1 MTLPPQAR
9 EFLAQPDLGRMWT
22 AAHHRLERNGLQPNG
37 SIRLSSCTA
46 AEREALSLLLGR
58 RITTATA
65 VIRLADLDS
74 RLRSTAAGCGL
85 ITAIEQL
92 GLPLTDR
99 RAARDTGRQ
108 ERAALWTAAEAA
120 VAASPLAGQDWVDGW
135 LDDLRRT
142 GALGRLAPQDA
153 VGLLQQAIRVLGL
166 LRSDRDEEAV
176 PHGRGELATRVTGTA
191 HGLDDDTALSRI
203 VLRGLARA
211 TGTEPPEHAPGRRAL
226 WRAAAVLPDEVSS
239 TVLTYG
245 LRPVGRGWRERA
257 LRERADH
264 HAETHLTLREL
275 RELDVVLPP
284 DTQVHICENPRVV
297 EAAAEARCAGVLV
310 CTSGSAS
317 TVVLELLDTLAT
329 AGLRLRYHGDFD
341 WPGIALAN
349 RVIRRCAALPWRMTA
364 EDYEQLAVHARD
376 QGSPGLPLVGTPVEA
391 SWDTDLAAA
400 MTALNVALHEE
411 SALDRLIA
419 DLAPGPA

>member
-1 MTLPPQAR
+1 MGSCPPPPGANGI
-9 EFLAQPDLGRMWT
+9 QPS
-22 AAHHRLERNGLQPNG
+22 G
-37 SIRLSSCTA
+37 SIRLTGCTA

-58 RITTATA
+58 RVTTATA
-65 VIRLADLDS
+65 MIRLADLDS
-74 RLRSTAAGCGL
+74 RLRDTAADCGL
-85 ITAIEQL
+85 AAVVDQL

-99 RAARDTGRQ
+99 RAAWDTGRQ
-108 ERAALWTAAEAA
+108 EQAALWTAAEAA
-120 VAASPLAGQDWVDGW
+120 IAASALAGQDWVGGW

-142 GALGRLAPQDA
+142 GALGRLVPQEA
-153 VGLLQQAIRVLGL
+153 TGLLHQAIRVLGL
-166 LRSDRDEEAV
+166 LRSDRGEEAA
-176 PHGRGELATRVTGTA
+176 PYGRGELATRVTGTA
-191 HGLDDDTALSRI
+191 HGLDDDTVLSRL

-211 TGTEPPEHAPGRRAL
+211 TAGEPPENAPGRRAL
-226 WRAAAVLPDEVSS
+226 WCAAAVVPDEVSS
-239 TVLTYG
+239 TVPTYG

-275 RELDVVLPP
+275 NVVPSS
-284 DTQVHICENPRVV
+284 DTLVHICENPRVV
-297 EAAAEARCAGVLV
+297 EAAAEARCGGALV

-317 TVVLELLDTLAT
+317 TVVLELLDTLAA

-349 RVIRRCAALPWRMTA
+349 RVIRRYSALPWQMVA
-364 EDYEQLAVHARD
+364 EDYEQLAAHAQD
-376 QGSPGLPLVGTPVEA
+376 QGSPGLPLVGTPLEA
-391 SWDTDLAAA
+391 SWDADLAAV

-419 DLAPGPA
+419 DLAPGAP

>member
-1 MTLPPQAR
+1 MTLPPQTR

-22 AAHHRLERNGLQPNG
+22 AVHHRLERNGLRPNG
-37 SIRLSSCTA
+37 SVRLADCTA

-58 RITTATA
+58 RITTGAAT
-65 VIRLADLDS
+65 IRLADLDS

-85 ITAIEQL
+85 ITAVEQL

-99 RAARDTGRQ
+99 RAARDTARQ
-108 ERAALWTAAEAA
+108 ERAALWTAARAA
-120 VAASPLAGQDWVDGW
+120 VAASPLAGQDWVSGW

-142 GALGRLAPQDA
+142 GAPGRLAPQDA
-153 VGLLQQAIRVLGL
+153 EGLLHQAIRVLGL
-166 LRSDRDEEAV
+166 LRSDRGEEAV
-176 PHGRGELATRVTGTA
+176 PYGRGELATRVTGTA
-191 HGLDDDTALSRI
+191 HGLDDDTALSRL

-211 TGTEPPEHAPGRRAL
+211 MGTEPPEHAPGRRAL
-226 WRAAAVLPDEVSS
+226 WRAAAVVPDEVSS

-275 RELDVVLPP
+275 RELEVVLPS
-284 DTQVHICENPRVV
+284 DTPVHICENPRVV
-297 EAAAEARCAGVLV
+297 EAAAEARREGVLV

-317 TVVLELLDTLAT
+317 TVVLELLDTLAA

-349 RVIRRCAALPWRMTA
+349 RIIRRHSALPWRMA
-364 EDYEQLAVHARD
+364 AADYEQLAAHARD

-391 SWDTDLAAA
+391 SWDADLAAA

-419 DLAPGPA
+419 DLAPGQP

>member
-1 MTLPPQAR
+1 MTIPPQAR

-22 AAHHRLERNGLQPNG
+22 AVHHRLERNGLQPDG
-37 SIRLSSCTA
+37 SIRLAGCTA

-58 RITTATA
+58 RITTGTA

-85 ITAIEQL
+85 TRAVEQL
-92 GLPLTDR
+92 GLALTDR

-108 ERAALWTAAEAA
+108 ARAALWTAAEAA
-120 VAASPLAGQDWVDGW
+120 VAASPLAGQDWVSGW

-142 GALGRLAPQDA
+142 GVLGRLAAQDA
-153 VGLLQQAIRVLGL
+153 ATVLQQAIQVLGL
-166 LRSDRDEEAV
+166 LRSDQGGEAASY
-176 PHGRGELATRVTGTA
+176 GRGELATRVTGTA
-191 HGLDDDTALSRI
+191 HGLDDDTALSRL

-211 TGTEPPEHAPGRRAL
+211 MGGEPPEHAPDRRAL
-226 WRAAAVLPDEVSS
+226 WRAAAVVPDEVSS

-245 LRPVGRGWRERA
+245 LRPVGQGWRERA

-275 RELDVVLPP
+275 RELDVVPPP
-284 DTQVHICENPRVV
+284 DTQVYVCENPRVV

-317 TVVLELLDTLAT
+317 TVVLELLDTLAA

-349 RVIRRCAALPWRMTA
+349 RVIRRYSALPWRMAA
-364 EDYEQLAVHARD
+364 EDYEQLAVQARD
-376 QGSPGLPLVGTPVEA
+376 QGSPGLPLVGTPVAA
-391 SWDTDLAAA
+391 SWDADLAAA

-411 SALDRLIA
+411 SALDGLVA
-419 DLAPGPA
+419 DLAPRQP